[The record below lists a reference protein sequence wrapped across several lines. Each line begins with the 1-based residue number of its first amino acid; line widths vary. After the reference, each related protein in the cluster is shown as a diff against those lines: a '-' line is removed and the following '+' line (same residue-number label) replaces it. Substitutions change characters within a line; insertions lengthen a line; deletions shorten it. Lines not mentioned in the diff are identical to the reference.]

1 MKVFTPGEIQCN
13 KCNGIFELK
22 LLNARTSIDTK
33 TVECVY
39 CKNVLGAIQT
49 PYKIE
54 RIEIPKSK

>member
-13 KCNGIFELK
+13 KCGGIFELK

-33 TVECVY
+33 TVNCVY
-39 CKNVLGAIQT
+39 CENVLGTIQT

-54 RIEIPKSK
+54 RIKIPKIK